1 MKEKFESINKD
12 FYNNIS
18 DIYLEPTKIN
28 KYLRKHSNVIEN
40 SIKRK
45 FKDLN
50 LHENFVIYANGGFG
64 RKEMFPTSDVDISIV
79 EIKKNKNFNNLEKF
93 ISYLWDQ
100 GFKVGHSVRTIKDIK
115 NISKSDIKEFTSY
128 LTRRS
133 IISNK
138 DIDKEITMTLSKL
151 WTKNNFYNEKYIEQ
165 QKRHNQFF
173 STAFNLEPDLKES
186 PGTMRD
192 FQTAL
197 WILQHCFG
205 LDSQPAI
212 KKSKLLDGQYK
223 NTVIAYNFIKF
234 LRFHANLLTDR
245 NRLSFESQIEI
256 SKNINSISEK
266 DTKST
271 VEKMM
276 RKYYEMA
283 EYISYFNNTVFEKY
297 NETYPKNLFK
307 NANPIYKHKSKIGI
321 NENID
326 IKTNKDL
333 IFKLFLEI
341 GKSKKINLIDTETK
355 ALLRKN
361 LNLIDQEFRKDK
373 YFAEQFLDILKS
385 KHNLSSI
392 LKTMKSLGILQ
403 KYIPEFGEVVGQMQF
418 DLFHVYTVDEHTLKV
433 VRNMRQ
439 MKLYEQEGFLLE
451 HELINKLPKIE
462 ILYIAGLFHD
472 LGKGKGGDHSE
483 IGAKTS
489 FNFAKRLGMSST
501 DAKLISWLVKKHLI
515 MSSISQKKDIS
526 DPLTV
531 NDFAKEV
538 EQNEKLN
545 YLYLLTVNDI
555 RATNPALWNGW
566 KHQLLRDLYTLTRS
580 KINKNPIK
588 ASSDIALDRK
598 NSVLSELNKDEKSF
612 VKNYFS
618 KFSDSYFNKNATE
631 SLKWQSQLIIQ
642 NKNCDLVIA
651 CKNKFDNLLEI
662 FIKVD
667 NSKGLFLKLT
677 KTLEKS
683 GLEIIDANIFT
694 STDDK
699 LAANTFITKFSH
711 HDRAFNQS
719 ELKELSMRIIKNFN
733 NYDDFSES
741 IKNAKKKIKFQNK
754 LNITNTHNTDK
765 GRNLITIETSDR
777 PGLLSDIARVFYD
790 NNLSIFSARI
800 NTLGDKVEDTFELE
814 NLNKS
819 LIPNKKMKE
828 IIASLKKV
836 V

>member
-40 SIKRK
+40 SIKK
-45 FKDLN
+45 MFKDLN

-100 GFKVGHSVRTIKDIK
+100 GFKVGHSVRKVKDIK

-128 LTRRS
+128 LTRRP

-234 LRFHANLLTDR
+234 LRFHTNLLTDR

-283 EYISYFNNTVFEKY
+283 EYISYFNSTVFEKY

-333 IFKLFLEI
+333 IFKLFIEI

-433 VRNMRQ
+433 VRNMNQ

-451 HELINKLPKIE
+451 HELINKIPKIE

-598 NSVLSELNKDEKSF
+598 NSVLSELNKNEKAF

-618 KFSDSYFNKNATE
+618 KFSDSYFNKNATD
-631 SLKWQSQLIIQ
+631 SLKWQSELIIQ
-642 NKNCDLVIA
+642 NKNCELVVA

-667 NSKGLFLKLT
+667 NSEGLFLKLT

-683 GLEIIDANIFT
+683 GLDIIDANIFT

-719 ELKELSMRIIKNFN
+719 ELKELSIRIIKNFN
-733 NYDDFSES
+733 NYDNFSDS

-754 LNITNTHNTDK
+754 LNITNTHNTNK

>member
-1 MKEKFESINKD
+1 M
-12 FYNNIS
+12 
-18 DIYLEPTKIN
+18 
-28 KYLRKHSNVIEN
+28 H
-40 SIKRK
+40 
-45 FKDLN
+45 
-50 LHENFVIYANGGFG
+50 
-64 RKEMFPTSDVDISIV
+64 
-79 EIKKNKNFNNLEKF
+79 
-93 ISYLWDQ
+93 
-100 GFKVGHSVRTIKDIK
+100 
-115 NISKSDIKEFTSY
+115 
-128 LTRRS
+128 
-133 IISNK
+133 
-138 DIDKEITMTLSKL
+138 
-151 WTKNNFYNEKYIEQ
+151 
-165 QKRHNQFF
+165 
-173 STAFNLEPDLKES
+173 
-186 PGTMRD
+186 
-192 FQTAL
+192 
-197 WILQHCFG
+197 
-205 LDSQPAI
+205 
-212 KKSKLLDGQYK
+212 
-223 NTVIAYNFIKF
+223 
-234 LRFHANLLTDR
+234 
-245 NRLSFESQIEI
+245 
-256 SKNINSISEK
+256 
-266 DTKST
+266 
-271 VEKMM
+271 
-276 RKYYEMA
+276 
-283 EYISYFNNTVFEKY
+283 
-297 NETYPKNLFK
+297 
-307 NANPIYKHKSKIGI
+307 
-321 NENID
+321 
-326 IKTNKDL
+326 
-333 IFKLFLEI
+333 
-341 GKSKKINLIDTETK
+341 
-355 ALLRKN
+355 
-361 LNLIDQEFRKDK
+361 
-373 YFAEQFLDILKS
+373 
-385 KHNLSSI
+385 
-392 LKTMKSLGILQ
+392 
-403 KYIPEFGEVVGQMQF
+403 
-418 DLFHVYTVDEHTLKV
+418 
-433 VRNMRQ
+433 Q

-451 HELINKLPKIE
+451 HELINKIPKIE

-651 CKNKFDNLLEI
+651 CKNKFDNLQEI

-733 NYDDFSES
+733 NYDFTES

-754 LNITNTHNTDK
+754 LNITNTHNTSK

>member
-79 EIKKNKNFNNLEKF
+79 EIKKNKNFDNLEKF

-100 GFKVGHSVRTIKDIK
+100 GFKVGHSVRKVKDIK

-138 DIDKEITMTLSKL
+138 DIDKEITITLSKL

-234 LRFHANLLTDR
+234 LRFHANLLTER

-283 EYISYFNNTVFEKY
+283 EYISYFNSTVFEKY

-321 NENID
+321 SENID

-361 LNLIDQEFRKDK
+361 LNLIDQEFRKEK

-618 KFSDSYFNKNATE
+618 KFSDSYFNKNATA

-711 HDRAFNQS
+711 HERALNQS
-719 ELKELSMRIIKNFN
+719 ELKELSIRIIKNFN
-733 NYDDFSES
+733 NYDDFSDS

-754 LNITNTHNTDK
+754 LNITNTHNTSK

-814 NLNKS
+814 NLNKT

>member
-50 LHENFVIYANGGFG
+50 LRENFVIYANGGFG

-100 GFKVGHSVRTIKDIK
+100 GFKVGHSVRKVKDIK

-128 LTRRS
+128 LTRRP

-138 DIDKEITMTLSKL
+138 DIDKEITMTLCKL

-234 LRFHANLLTDR
+234 LRFHTNLLTDR

-283 EYISYFNNTVFEKY
+283 EYISYFNSTVFEKY

-307 NANPIYKHKSKIGI
+307 NVNPIYKHKSKIGI

-333 IFKLFLEI
+333 IFKLFIEI

-355 ALLRKN
+355 ALLRNN

-403 KYIPEFGEVVGQMQF
+403 RYIPEFGEVVGQMQF

-433 VRNMRQ
+433 VRNMNQ

-451 HELINKLPKIE
+451 HELINKIPKIE

-667 NSKGLFLKLT
+667 NSEGLFLKLT

-699 LAANTFITKFSH
+699 LAANTFITKFLH
-711 HDRAFNQS
+711 HDRALNQS
-719 ELKELSMRIIKNFN
+719 ELKELSIRIIKNFN
-733 NYDDFSES
+733 NYEDFSDS

-754 LNITNTHNTDK
+754 LNITNTHNTSK

-814 NLNKS
+814 NFNKT
-819 LIPNKKMKE
+819 LISNKKMKE

>member
-100 GFKVGHSVRTIKDIK
+100 GFKVGHSVRKVKDIK

-138 DIDKEITMTLSKL
+138 DIDKEIAMTLSKL
-151 WTKNNFYNEKYIEQ
+151 WTKNNFYNEKFIEQ

-173 STAFNLEPDLKES
+173 SSAFNLEPDLKES

-234 LRFHANLLTDR
+234 LRFHANILTDR

-283 EYISYFNNTVFEKY
+283 EYISYFNSTVFEKY

-526 DPLTV
+526 DPITV

-711 HDRAFNQS
+711 HDRALNQS
-719 ELKELSMRIIKNFN
+719 ELKELSIRIIKNFN
-733 NYDDFSES
+733 NYDDFSDS

-754 LNITNTHNTDK
+754 LNITNTHNTSK

-814 NLNKS
+814 NLNKT